1 MIQAAREIEGGTS
14 ANLYHSG
21 TTLATQC
28 IQQTT
33 QVVQEAD
40 TKDTCI
46 TFFISYM
53 LATSVF
59 SIPIL
64 LPINPP
70 TILDLGSRSLG
81 PGATCQLPTRPCIF

>member
-1 MIQAAREIEGGTS
+1 
-14 ANLYHSG
+14 
-21 TTLATQC
+21 
-28 IQQTT
+28 
-33 QVVQEAD
+33 
-40 TKDTCI
+40 
-46 TFFISYM
+46 M

-81 PGATCQLPTRPCIF
+81 PGATCQLPTRPCIYGLTSHRRIACSARAWK